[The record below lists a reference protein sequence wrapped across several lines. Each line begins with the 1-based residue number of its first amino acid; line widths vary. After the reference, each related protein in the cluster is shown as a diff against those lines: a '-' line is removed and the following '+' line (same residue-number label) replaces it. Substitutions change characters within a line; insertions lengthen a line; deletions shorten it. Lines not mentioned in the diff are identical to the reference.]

1 MPARQWLLL
10 LPQTPAV
17 PSSLRVTVWRKMQ
30 QLGAVTLQN
39 GVWMLPRSK
48 ELERSLNI
56 VLAELEAQGGGGFLL
71 VAQAPDIEPEK
82 RIIERFR
89 AERKQDYEEFLDSC
103 ERFLRELEKEAQAEK
118 FTFAELEENEE
129 DLHKL
134 VLWLR
139 KIHKRDFFGGT
150 QREAA
155 DTALAQCR
163 GNLEQYAEQVYS
175 LHRYTSPEASSLDG
189 ETPQED

>member
-1 MPARQWLLL
+1 MPAHQWLLL

-30 QLGAVTLQN
+30 QLGALSLQN
-39 GVWMLPRSK
+39 GVWMLPWSK
-48 ELERSLNI
+48 ELERSLNT
-56 VLAELEAQGGGGFLL
+56 VLAELEEQRGGGFLL
-71 VAQAPDIEPEK
+71 VAQVPNIKLEE
-82 RIIERFR
+82 RIVERFR
-89 AERKQDYEEFLDSC
+89 AERQQDYEEFLDRC
-103 ERFLRELEKEAQAEK
+103 KGFLEELEKEVQAEK

-134 VLWLR
+134 MLWLR
-139 KIHKRDFFGGT
+139 KIHKRDFFGGA

-155 DTALAQCR
+155 TAALAQCQ

-175 LHRYTSPEASSLDG
+175 LYGYVLPEAPLLD
-189 ETPQED
+189 EEAPQED

>member
-17 PSSLRVTVWRKMQ
+17 PSSLRVMAWRKMQ
-30 QLGAVTLQN
+30 QLGALSLQN

-48 ELERSLNI
+48 ELERSLNTL
-56 VLAELEAQGGGGFLL
+56 LAELEAQGGGGFLL
-71 VAQAPDIEPEK
+71 VAQVPDKELEE

-89 AERKQDYEEFLDSC
+89 AERQQDYEEFLDRC
-103 ERFLRELEKEAQAEK
+103 KGFLGELEKEVQVEK

-134 VLWLR
+134 TLWLR
-139 KIHKRDFFGGT
+139 KIHERDFFGGA

-155 DTALAQCR
+155 TAALARCR
-163 GNLEQYAEQVYS
+163 GSLEQYTEQVYS
-175 LHRYTSPEASSLDG
+175 LYGFTSSDTSSPDG
-189 ETPQED
+189 EVSQEE